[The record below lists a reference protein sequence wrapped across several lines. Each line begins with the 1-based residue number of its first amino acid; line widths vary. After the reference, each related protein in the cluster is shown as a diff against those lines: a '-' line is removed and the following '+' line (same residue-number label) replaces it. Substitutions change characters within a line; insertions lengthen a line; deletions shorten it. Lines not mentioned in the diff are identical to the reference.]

1 MINFKTA
8 KILLV
13 VFTLSLMSGVDAQSI
28 KVPTASPLQKISQQ
42 FALSNID
49 IEYSRPS
56 AKGRVIFGELVP
68 FGKIWRTGANA
79 STKITFGEDVKVN
92 GHDVKAGTYALYT
105 YPNKEE
111 WKITLYSDLKL
122 GSGFAAYN
130 KDHEVLAITVPVRK
144 LSKQVETFTIQ
155 VENITS
161 TSADV
166 SLSWEN
172 TEVSFNVEA
181 DIDAEV
187 MRSIESSMKDNRPYY
202 QASAYFLQNNKDINK
217 AYEWAVKASEQNPNA
232 YWILLNKARAE
243 FAIGKYKDAIT
254 SANLVRVKAAEAGN
268 SDYVKIAQDIIA
280 ESNNKLSIKK

>member
-1 MINFKTA
+1 MMNFKTA

-13 VFTLSLMSGVDAQSI
+13 LFTLSLTGVEAQNI

-56 AKGRVIFGELVP
+56 VNGRVIFGKLVP
-68 FGKIWRTGANA
+68 FDKIWRTGANA

-105 YPNKEE
+105 YPSKEE

-130 KDHEVLAITVPVRK
+130 QDHEVLALTVPVRK
-144 LSKQVETFTIQ
+144 LQNLVETFTIQ
-155 VENITS
+155 VANITS
-161 TSADV
+161 TSADIV
-166 SLSWEN
+166 LSWEK
-172 TEVSFNVEA
+172 TAVSFNVEA
-181 DIDAEV
+181 DIDADV
-187 MRSIESSMKDNRPYY
+187 MSSIEKSMKDNRPYY
-202 QASAYFLQNNKDINK
+202 QASAYYLQNNKDLNQ

-232 YWILLNKARAE
+232 YWILLNKAKAE
-243 FAIGKYKDAIT
+243 FAVGKYKDAIT
-254 SANLVRVKAAEAGN
+254 SANLVRTKAEAAGN

-280 ESNNKLSIKK
+280 ESNIKLTKKK